1 MTAATA
7 TAQFTC
13 TQAKCAYASKCDA
26 ASFGMSSFSSFV
38 NLMMGDTALAVS
50 LFVLIAWIAC
60 VIFVAVPVAMMI
72 LASAIAIIL
81 GLRGPDSAKRRTQ
94 AMPKLP

>member
-50 LFVLIAWIAC
+50 LFVLIAC

-81 GLRGPDSAKRRTQ
+81 GLRGPHSAKRRTQ
-94 AMPKLP
+94 AMPKFP

>member
-7 TAQFTC
+7 TTKFTC
-13 TQAKCAYASKCDA
+13 TQANCACASKCGA
-26 ASFGMSSFSSFV
+26 ASFCMSCRSFFAG
-38 NLMMGDTALAVS
+38 LMMGDIAVAVS
-50 LFVLIAWIAC
+50 LFVLLLCAM

-81 GLRGPDSAKRRTQ
+81 GLWGPDSAKRRTH
-94 AMPKLP
+94 AMRKLP